1 MAAPAWPQG
10 AGGGLFGA
18 TRSEVGSRDRLS
30 FAFQAAEGFDSE
42 LPPELR
48 ARVPQQRDGW
58 STLFNGASEYARRG
72 RIFELAGTAS
82 SAVRY
87 HHQMNRLE
95 TLSHSGGL
103 GVAIKLPKQGSFHVN
118 STIAYS
124 PSYLYQLFPTATLP
138 SLGASIPT
146 NPEYRLAENPSY
158 SYRTSA
164 GLSFGS
170 RLGTMVATSGEFHRT
185 EFEQPSAREDL
196 EFYDVGAAVTHAF
209 GRSGSVSAG
218 YHYRAGQFGFDQVTT
233 EHRLTIGGEM
243 STALSRTRRA
253 TFRFNVTPAR
263 LHLPPMVASRI
274 GDEQTGATGEYYRV
288 NGEVSVRYPFR
299 LNWAVSAAYRR
310 ELEFLPVLSEPVFS
324 DGSSL
329 MLAGLLTRRLDLSA
343 MAGYARGASA
353 LSSRTTS
360 DLESYT
366 ADVRLRY
373 GLKHWFAVYT
383 QYSYYHYDLGGQA
396 NLAPE
401 LPSAFGQHTA
411 RVGLMLFLEARRK

>member
-1 MAAPAWPQG
+1 VASPAWSQG
-10 AGGGLFGA
+10 AAGGLFGA
-18 TRSEVGSRDRLS
+18 TRSDVGARDRLA
-30 FAFQAAEGFDSE
+30 FTFQAAEGFDSE

-58 STLFNGASEYARRG
+58 STLFTGSSEYVRRG
-72 RIFELAGTAS
+72 SIFELAGTAS

-103 GVAIKLPKQGSFHVN
+103 GLAIKLPKQGSFQVN
-118 STIAYS
+118 STVAYS
-124 PSYLYQLFPTATLP
+124 PSYLYQLFPTGALP

-185 EFEQPSAREDL
+185 EFEEPSTREDL

-209 GRSGSVSAG
+209 GRSGSVSTG
-218 YHYRAGQFGFDQVTT
+218 YHYRAGQFGFGELTT
-233 EHRLTIGGEM
+233 EHRLTVGGEV

-263 LHLPPMVASRI
+263 LDLPPTVASRI
-274 GDEQTGATGEYYRV
+274 GGEPTSATGEYYRI

-299 LNWAVSAAYRR
+299 LNWLVGAAYRR

-329 MLAGLLTRRLDLSA
+329 QLTGLLTRRLDLSV

-353 LSSRTTS
+353 LSRTTS

-366 ADVRLRY
+366 ADIRLRY

-383 QYSYYHYDLGGQA
+383 QYAYYHYDLGGQA
-396 NLAPE
+396 DLAPE
-401 LPSAFGQHTA
+401 LPSAFDQHSA